1 MSDDFENPSWD
12 TDDTDIG
19 GDSGYQDEAAASA
32 EMNDTVAK
40 LISGDLT
47 PDEVEVPEKGEGR
60 QWKALG
66 QSRFIDG
73 SGKTDWT
80 AGGQVDADEGNT
92 EPAKP
97 SSPLDEYATLYQGEI
112 DQQKEIAESAFH
124 EAHKNNQ
131 QLQEMFEQGLIDEQ
145 KFQELTHAEGVK
157 AGQAMFQ
164 MQQAEL
170 MGYKIK
176 EQREDSHAQL
186 AEVLGDAWGSNEA
199 RAKTVEMVQGYIK
212 EMDIPSDVLSE
223 IEEPSVVRAL
233 VEAAQNHTTVSDQK
247 DEIARL
253 KGQVRRLSKAVKGRK
268 EKQVRDA
275 SRGVKNEDTIEQVA
289 RLLEG
294 KI

>member
-19 GDSGYQDEAAASA
+19 GDDGFNDEAASSA
-32 EMNDTVAK
+32 QTTDVVAK

-47 PDEVEVPEKGEGR
+47 PDEVEVPEKVEGR

-80 AGGQVDADEGNT
+80 AGGQLEES
-92 EPAKP
+92 EPAKEP
-97 SSPLDEYATLYQGEI
+97 VLPEDYEKIYQ
-112 DQQKEIAESAFH
+112 DQINDLKENAEKTYD

-131 QLQEMFEQGLIDEQ
+131 QLTQMFEEGLIDEV
-145 KFQELTHAEGVK
+145 KYQELAHAEGVK
-157 AGQAMFQ
+157 AGRAMFE

-170 MGYKIK
+170 MSYKMK
-176 EQREDSHAQL
+176 EQHQEAHKQMTELLGDDVWGSPEARAETIKKVQDFTKEMGIDPEIL
-186 AEVLGDAWGSNEA
+186 AEVEDAPIA
-199 RAKTVEMVQGYIK
+199 RAF
-212 EMDIPSDVLSE
+212 
-223 IEEPSVVRAL
+223 
-233 VEAAQNHTTVSDQK
+233 VEAAQNHVLVAEQK

-253 KGQVRRLSKAVKGRK
+253 KGQVRRLSKVVKTRK
-268 EKQVRDA
+268 EKQRKDA
-275 SRGVKNEDTIEQVA
+275 SRGVRNEDALDEVA